1 MRNIWLLLSCSGLAL
16 QLLLIRALAGGA
28 KRTFP
33 VFFVYV
39 VTLFLVSVVAVSAL
53 CNGDFFRSANRY
65 YWVLEAIVQILVFL
79 VVISLIH
86 AAMDRSQKRVL
97 IRRVLVGGAFLF
109 VCVSLYFTRDPRPGR
124 WMTQLSRNLGFL
136 AVILN
141 LVLWAVLIKSRRADR
156 TLLMVSGGMGIQM
169 AGKAI
174 GHSLRQLSR
183 GTIVAGDLIIVLSG
197 LLCLYIW
204 WQAFR
209 HSGQK
214 ARVLRFLD

>member
-1 MRNIWLLLSCSGLAL
+1 MRNIWLFLSCSGLVL

-28 KRTFP
+28 KRAFP

-39 VTLFLVSVVAVSAL
+39 VTLFLVSVIAVSAL
-53 CNGDFFRSANRY
+53 CNGNFFRSASRY
-65 YWVLEAIVQILVFL
+65 YWVLEAIVQILIFL

-86 AAMDRSQKRVL
+86 AATDRSQKQ
-97 IRRVLVGGAFLF
+97 VLVRRALIVGALLF
-109 VCVSLYFTRDPRPGR
+109 VCVSLYFSWDPRTGR

-136 AVILN
+136 AVVLN
-141 LVLWAVLIKSRRADR
+141 LVLWAVLIQSGREAR

-183 GTIVAGDLIIVLSG
+183 STIVAGDLTIVLSG

-209 HSGQK
+209 HYGQK
-214 ARVLRFLD
+214 VSSPTAS

>member
-1 MRNIWLLLSCSGLAL
+1 MYYVWTGTLAIGLLLQVLLVAAL
-16 QLLLIRALAGGA
+16 LRGAWKRFKALFCYSVVLLL
-28 KRTFP
+28 TT
-33 VFFVYV
+33 V
-39 VTLFLVSVVAVSAL
+39 VEGSAFYNADLFA
-53 CNGDFFRSANRY
+53 RANRY
-65 YWVLEAIVQILVFL
+65 YWVIDAARQCLIFIF
-79 VVISLIH
+79 VVSLIYG
-86 AAMDRSQKRVL
+86 ATARSERRAVVRRAL
-97 IRRVLVGGAFLF
+97 IGGALVY
-109 VCVSLYFTRDPRPGR
+109 VCASLYFTWDPRASR

-141 LVLWAVLIKSRRADR
+141 LVLWAVLIQSGRADR

-183 GTIVAGDLIIVLSG
+183 SAIVPGDLIIVLSH

-209 HSGQK
+209 HFDQNAQRSK
-214 ARVLRFLD
+214 VS